1 MILVAALNRPH
12 SHRLSRPIVQ
22 TCLLLFTAVLLLLAD
37 SLFAQANPLRVEDAV
52 MPREIARGSSVS
64 FSHDNALVA
73 YTASRGHSGSPQPAD
88 NDDLWFVRGTD
99 IHVINL
105 VTNKEDNVS
114 GGEGSNWQP
123 VWSPGRN
130 LLAFLS
136 DRGSGGRVHL
146 WFWDN
151 DAKAMK
157 MASSLEANY
166 APVEW
171 TKEGQQIVFSASIPS
186 RSEGGHPKGNLQRT
200 SGMTVPGVRVYES
213 AGTSADSATA
223 NPWNLDDYLAELVS
237 IDVVT
242 GRRRQL
248 FRGKIGSYKLS
259 PDGLRLAVSVATRF
273 ERAGSQQMLFDVV
286 VVTLPTGQRQ
296 VVLSDSRMEPDG
308 SGFSWSPDSS
318 RLSVRLKD
326 VTTNTYSYK
335 MVNLRNR
342 DVVTLFEAKQPSS
355 VHEGTTPLWDR
366 LGQFIFF
373 AHDGKLWRGETV
385 RGAAVPIARIPG
397 RQIVELVERPPGQ
410 LWLLRNDS
418 VLALTH
424 DDNAKQDGVYE
435 LNLATGNG
443 TKLMEDGQC
452 YTCVLGGESLVVSH
466 DGRRIAFVSQDC
478 SHSPELWMADPEF
491 KRLEQR
497 THLNPQ
503 FDSQVMGRARLIDW
517 LSDDGKHL
525 HGALLLPPNY
535 RPGERYPLVVYT
547 YGGVSLSDHLDRFGL
562 VGSGPANMQLLATRG
577 YAVLLPDAPQQVGT
591 PMLDLAKAI
600 LSGVN
605 KAIELGIADPDR
617 LAVMG
622 HSYGGYTTLALIVQT
637 GRFKAA
643 ISIAGVSDLIGSY
656 GEMAEDASAYGVAI
670 AERGQEAMGG
680 TPWERRES
688 FIENSPFFYFDRIQ
702 TPLLIVQGS
711 RDTAVASFL
720 GDQIFVALRRL
731 GKEAEYAVY
740 DGEEHS
746 PSQEWSYEHQVDLSY
761 RIIRWLDRHLK

>member
-1 MILVAALNRPH
+1 M
-12 SHRLSRPIVQ
+12 Q
-22 TCLLLFTAVLLLLAD
+22 TCLFLIAAVSLLPAD

-52 MPREIARGSSVS
+52 MPREIAPGSSIA
-64 FSHDNALVA
+64 FSPDNNFVA
-73 YTASRGHSGSPQPAD
+73 YTASRGHSASTQAID
-88 NDDLWFVRGTD
+88 NGVLWFVRGTD

-123 VWSPGRN
+123 VWSPERK

-136 DRGSGGRVHL
+136 DRGSGGKVHL
-146 WFWDN
+146 WLWDGE
-151 DAKAMK
+151 AKAMK
-157 MASSLEANY
+157 MASFLEANY

-171 TKEGQQIVFSASIPS
+171 THDGQQIVFSASIPS
-186 RSEGGHPKGNLQRT
+186 RIEDGLSKENVQQAGGP
-200 SGMTVPGVRVYES
+200 TVPGVRVYES
-213 AGTSADSATA
+213 AGTSAESATA
-223 NPWNLDDYLAELVS
+223 NPWNLDDYSAELVLL
-237 IDVVT
+237 DVVS
-242 GRRRQL
+242 GRSREL

-273 ERAGSQQMLFDVV
+273 EKAGSQQMLFDIVV
-286 VVTLPTGQRQ
+286 VLLRTGQRE
-296 VVLSDSRMEPDG
+296 VVLSDVPMEPDG
-308 SGFSWSPDSS
+308 SGLSWSPDSS
-318 RLSVRLKD
+318 RLCIRLKD
-326 VTTNTYSYK
+326 VTTNISSYK
-335 MVNLRNR
+335 VVSLRNR
-342 DVVTLFEAKQPSS
+342 DVVALFDSKQPSS
-355 VHEGTTPLWDR
+355 VRERTAPLWDG
-366 LGQFIFF
+366 LGQFIYF
-373 AHDGKLWRGETV
+373 AHNGELWRGETV

-397 RQIVELVERPPGQ
+397 RQIVELVERRPDH

-418 VLALTH
+418 VLLLTH
-424 DDNAKQDGVYE
+424 DDNGKQDGVYE

-452 YTCVLGGESLVVSH
+452 YTCVLNGESLVVSH

-491 KRLEQR
+491 ESLVQR

-503 FDSQVMGRARLIDW
+503 FDSQLLGKARVIDW
-517 LSDDGKHL
+517 LSDDGKRL
-525 HGALLLPPNY
+525 HGALLLPSNY

-547 YGGVSLSDHLDRFGL
+547 YGGVSLSDHFDRFGL
-562 VGSGPANMQLLATRG
+562 AGSGPINMQLLATRG
-577 YAVLLPDAPQQVGT
+577 YAVLLPDAPQQAST

-605 KAIELGIADPDR
+605 KVIEIGIADPDR

-656 GEMAEDASAYGVAI
+656 GEMGEDGSAYGVAI

-688 FIENSPFFYFDRIQ
+688 YIENSPFFFFDRIQ
-702 TPLLIVQGS
+702 TPLLIIQGS
-711 RDTAVASFL
+711 GDTSVAPFL
-720 GDQIFVALRRL
+720 GDQIFIALRRL
-731 GKEAEYAVY
+731 GKKAQYARY
-740 DGEEHS
+740 EGEEHS
-746 PSQEWSYEHQVDLSY
+746 PSQSWTYDHQVDLCY
-761 RIIRWLDRHLK
+761 RIIRWLDSNLK